1 MIPFELVVAWGA
13 LVIAACWIIYQ
24 QLELRGCNEA
34 MEQAE
39 EALEAAHKAV
49 DMYQVVLRDV
59 AIGHTTLEVMEDGRI
74 IATHRSAGQ
83 VSVH

>member
-1 MIPFELVVAWGA
+1 MIPLELVVAWGA

-24 QLELRGCNEA
+24 QLELRGCGEA

-39 EALEAAHKAV
+39 EALEEAHTAI
-49 DMYQVVLRDV
+49 DTYQVILRDV
-59 AIGHTTLEVMEDGRI
+59 AIGHTTLEIMEDGRI
-74 IATHRSAGQ
+74 IATHRSAEQ